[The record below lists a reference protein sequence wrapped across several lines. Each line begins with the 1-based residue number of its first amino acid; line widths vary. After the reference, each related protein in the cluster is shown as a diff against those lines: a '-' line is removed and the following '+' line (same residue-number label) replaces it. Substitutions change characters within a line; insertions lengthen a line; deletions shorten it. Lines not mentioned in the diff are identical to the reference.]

1 MSNKFYVL
9 LLFVG
14 LGQGLGAQTVTA
26 KKQSEKVKGE
36 TTDGFAVEL
45 EGKQEAVNAQWSKFL
60 KEIGRV
66 KLFSSEPV
74 VITEPNF
81 NGTVYPKGVIYA
93 HIFESGKQTRVWL
106 GTLKKDWE
114 EKELEYA
121 NKQLEKLVYR
131 FGVQYN
137 RSVVQTQIDES
148 IQAAQAVE
156 KQQQRLVNQNKELA
170 IQLSNNEQEKIQL
183 QKSVDANK
191 LENESLKIKIDK
203 NKKAQDSLKNA
214 VIQIKKAGELHRE
227 RLRKIN

>member
-1 MSNKFYVL
+1 M
-9 LLFVG
+9 
-14 LGQGLGAQTVTA
+14 
-26 KKQSEKVKGE
+26 
-36 TTDGFAVEL
+36 
-45 EGKQEAVNAQWSKFL
+45 
-60 KEIGRV
+60 
-66 KLFSSEPV
+66 
-74 VITEPNF
+74 
-81 NGTVYPKGVIYA
+81 
-93 HIFESGKQTRVWL
+93 
-106 GTLKKDWE
+106 
-114 EKELEYA
+114 EYA